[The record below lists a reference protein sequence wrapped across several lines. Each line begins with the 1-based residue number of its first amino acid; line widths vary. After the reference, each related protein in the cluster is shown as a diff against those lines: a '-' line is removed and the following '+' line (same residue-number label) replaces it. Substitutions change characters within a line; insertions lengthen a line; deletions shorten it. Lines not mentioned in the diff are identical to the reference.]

1 MALNFKDLAG
11 CWEARWKEVYGVLMM
26 ASFVSTVAGFFTAW
40 CPAVSWARRL
50 SPSCAR
56 SGLVAA
62 AALFIVFIACKL
74 GRFGC
79 AAGVASAAAVAV
91 VLVVVWAWSEQPA
104 AAEEGLSLPDDA
116 P

>member
-1 MALNFKDLAG
+1 MIRTRVGVPDFDKITAG
-11 CWEARWKEVYGVLMM
+11 LESE
-26 ASFVSTVAGFFTAW
+26 VAGFFTAW

>member
-1 MALNFKDLAG
+1 MI
-11 CWEARWKEVYGVLMM
+11 Y
-26 ASFVSTVAGFFTAW
+26 FVAKVGIQIRFCKIHLKS
-40 CPAVSWARRL
+40 
-50 SPSCAR
+50 SCAR

-104 AAEEGLSLPDDA
+104 AAAEQDPSLPEDA

>member
-1 MALNFKDLAG
+1 MYAIAKVGIQIRFCKIHLK
-11 CWEARWKEVYGVLMM
+11 
-26 ASFVSTVAGFFTAW
+26 S
-40 CPAVSWARRL
+40 
-50 SPSCAR
+50 SCAR

-79 AAGVASAAAVAV
+79 AAGVASAAAVVV

-104 AAEEGLSLPDDA
+104 ASEEGRPSLPDDA
-116 P
+116 HECGCQDVCVSS